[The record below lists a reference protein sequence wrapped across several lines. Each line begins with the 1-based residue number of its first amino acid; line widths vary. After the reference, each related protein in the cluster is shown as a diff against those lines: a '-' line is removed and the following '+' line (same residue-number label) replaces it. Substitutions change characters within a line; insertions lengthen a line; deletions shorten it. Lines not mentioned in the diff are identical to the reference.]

1 MAKAIVN
8 KPVPPL
14 AIMSWVPAKVVK
26 TRTLTREAFRDDLEE
41 HLAFKYLDEWKELE
55 PMDQNEEGSTAVTS
69 SK

>member
-14 AIMSWVPAKVVK
+14 ANMSGV
-26 TRTLTREAFRDDLEE
+26 RDDLEE

-55 PMDQNEEGSTAVTS
+55 PMDQNEEGSTAVAS